1 MAIVTCCHSQ
11 GVDCF
16 ACAQSGCPDCQDRLI
31 RENARLIWAVVQD
44 QGLGKAVYAD
54 LIQEGWIGLWQA
66 VMHFDPERGVA
77 FSHYAWRTIR
87 NRVWNAVKVSLKSEG
102 LLEGAWGMDSL
113 SVIVSSWQG
122 QQVHQALQEE
132 LECLPERLRQ
142 VIVLYYGLA
151 GQAPLNLAEIGEQMG
166 VSGERIRQLRN
177 DGLMQLRL
185 PALSLHLRSLC
196 ERDSRAAYRQAQQLN
211 RAWQR
216 SRRGR

>member
-1 MAIVTCCHSQ
+1 VSIVTCCHSQ
-11 GVDCF
+11 GVDRF
-16 ACAQSGCPDCQDRLI
+16 VCAQSGCPDCQERLI
-31 RENARLIWAVVQD
+31 RENARLIWAVVQE
-44 QGLGKAVYAD
+44 QGLGKAAYAD

-66 VMHFDPERGVA
+66 VMHFDPRRGVT
-77 FSHYAWRTIR
+77 FSHYAWRAIR

-102 LLEGAWGMDSL
+102 WLEGAWGMDSL

-151 GQAPLNLAEIGEQMG
+151 GQLPLKLVEISQQLG
-166 VSGERIRQLRN
+166 VSAERIRQLRN

-185 PALSLHLRSLC
+185 PALSLRLRSLC
-196 ERDSRAAYRQAQQLN
+196 ERDSRQAYQQAQKLN

-216 SRRGR
+216 SRRRR